1 MIDIIKW
8 LREKASEHNMYRCE
22 EAADKIEKLQREN
35 ERLQEAVEKLKVII
49 DKQSDEI
56 EQLLEALL
64 RIQNILREG
73 APWFPKAIMIAHEI
87 NSALNPT
94 VYELGNIEV
103 DGQPT
108 EQEEWRDF
116 DPDC

>member
-1 MIDIIKW
+1 MDIVER
-8 LREKASEHNMYRCE
+8 LREWQNDDGSIEGLMTG
-22 EAADKIEKLQREN
+22 AADEI
-35 ERLQEAVEKLKVII
+35 ERLQ
-49 DKQSDEI
+49 
-56 EQLLEALL
+56 EALL

-87 NSALNPT
+87 DSALNPT

>member
-1 MIDIIKW
+1 MRDSLYDDI
-8 LREKASEHNMYRCE
+8 
-22 EAADKIEKLQREN
+22 
-35 ERLQEAVEKLKVII
+35 ERLQDDNILLK
-49 DKQSDEI
+49 
-56 EQLLEALL
+56 EALL

-87 NSALNPT
+87 DSALNPT
-94 VYELGNIEV
+94 IYELGNIEV